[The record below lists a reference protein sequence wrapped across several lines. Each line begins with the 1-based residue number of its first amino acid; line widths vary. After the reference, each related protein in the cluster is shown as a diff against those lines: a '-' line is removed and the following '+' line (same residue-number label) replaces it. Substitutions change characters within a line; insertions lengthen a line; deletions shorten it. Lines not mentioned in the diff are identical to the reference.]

1 MCLSSFSYMQD
12 ASSHLHILPSLLLAL
27 VAAIP
32 NHTLRYTA
40 LGLLLVFAMLCTIHL
55 RSPSMQF
62 RRLAHA
68 IDQTDDLIQRTMAQ
82 YPREHFSLTQEI
94 GRLLDIYPGSCD
106 RTNTSASLIK
116 CRILS
121 SEEGQFNWR
130 KFRMLS
136 NDIAGCTK
144 RVRSIRTAVLLIVE
158 AEHQRKLAADIKE
171 TQFILSAIPLHP

>member
-1 MCLSSFSYMQD
+1 MQD

-82 YPREHFSLTQEI
+82 FPREHFSLTEEK
-94 GRLLDIYPGSCD
+94 GRLLE
-106 RTNTSASLIK
+106 TNTSASLIK

-121 SEEGQFNWR
+121 SEEEQFNWK

-136 NDIAGCTK
+136 NDIAGCAK
-144 RVRSIRTAVLLIVE
+144 RVRNIRTAVLLIVE
-158 AEHQRKLAADIKE
+158 AGHQRKLAANIKE

>member
-1 MCLSSFSYMQD
+1 MKD
-12 ASSHLHILPSLLLAL
+12 TSSHLHILPSLLLAL

-55 RSPSMQF
+55 HLPSAQF

-68 IDQTDDLIQRTMAQ
+68 VDQTDDLIRRAMAQ
-82 YPREHFSLTQEI
+82 CPREHFSLTEEMR
-94 GRLLDIYPGSCD
+94 RLLE
-106 RTNTSASLIK
+106 TNTSASLIK

-121 SEEGQFNWR
+121 TEEEFSWN

-136 NDIAGCTK
+136 NDIAACAK
-144 RVRSIRTAVLLIVE
+144 RASSIRTEVLLIME

-171 TQFILSAIPLHP
+171 TQCILAAIPRHP

>member
-1 MCLSSFSYMQD
+1 MQD

-40 LGLLLVFAMLCTIHL
+40 LGLLLVFAILCTIHL

-68 IDQTDDLIQRTMAQ
+68 IDRTDDLIQRMMAQ
-82 YPREHFSLTQEI
+82 CPREHFSLTQEM
-94 GRLLDIYPGSCD
+94 GRLLE
-106 RTNTSASLIK
+106 TNTSASLIK

-130 KFRMLS
+130 KFRMVS

-171 TQFILSAIPLHP
+171 TQFMLSAIPLHL